1 MFLGLW
7 VVFQYVIKGTD
18 PCTLTNCSLDET
30 ADEIYPKLRE
40 RERKRGCYRGFYL
53 MGNND
58 KTSGF

>member
-40 RERKRGCYRGFYL
+40 RERERMKEREDVTEAF
-53 MGNND
+53 
-58 KTSGF
+58 T

>member
-18 PCTLTNCSLDET
+18 PCTLTNCSLDEML
-30 ADEIYPKLRE
+30 DEIYPKLRE
-40 RERKRGCYRGFYL
+40 RERKKERGFYL